1 MPPTNGAAHSPHL
14 LKQTPGGPLQQLGPL
29 GTPPKPTESAG
40 AVPGIGALMSG
51 ASLAPIAPSVG
62 PTAGPGSP
70 HGQLIVGGEGPR
82 DIPNEKMGFAGED
95 MRALRQLD
103 RVFTA

>member
-1 MPPTNGAAHSPHL
+1 MH
-14 LKQTPGGPLQQLGPL
+14 QLGTV
-29 GTPPKPTESAG
+29 GTSPKAEQAG
-40 AVPGIGALMSG
+40 VLGIGNLMTG
-51 ASLAPIAPSVG
+51 TSLAPISSSIAPV
-62 PTAGPGSP
+62 AGPSSVN
-70 HGQLIVGGEGPR
+70 GQGQGPR